1 MMERWRIVTCGISGG
16 GGRSRGRF
24 ATPADFPRH
33 DCSDESEREGDEP
46 TRRGCGR
53 GVGGCVTC
61 TTSYIDS
68 MDGCFFL
75 STKYDLPRTLNVCA
89 GMPPL
94 HELPTAPSTPP
105 ES

>member
-1 MMERWRIVTCGISGG
+1 
-16 GGRSRGRF
+16 
-24 ATPADFPRH
+24 
-33 DCSDESEREGDEP
+33 
-46 TRRGCGR
+46 
-53 GVGGCVTC
+53 
-61 TTSYIDS
+61 